1 MENCFGADF
10 LKQGRCPVLWQLHM
24 NKAKKRSYPYKESI
38 EKVVDAWLRAEGN
51 SSIVF
56 SIVLCP

>member
-1 MENCFGADF
+1 M
-10 LKQGRCPVLWQLHM
+10 LWQLHM